1 MPKHEKGEPQ
11 DLQPWQV
18 SRRRFLRNTG
28 LAAATI
34 PLLGG
39 LTEVLSQVPADASVR
54 DAVRI
59 TKANDLLAEGAVF
72 ASHPTYTFNFVNH
85 VTTNP
90 FFVPTQYGAADACA
104 LLGCKYQWTGS
115 TNSIVG
121 DMVSA
126 MNTAIAGR
134 VSGISVPVIDPTAF
148 IKPTDA
154 AIDADIPVLS
164 YNANPPA
171 STASDNHQ
179 LCYIGQDLFQAG
191 VEAGQRILPYV
202 KKGDLVGGMIATPGS
217 LNIQP
222 RIDGAKSVLKPAGID
237 FVEVA
242 TGALL
247 SDEFASVPS
256 WYLGHKDVKFMYAV
270 DDGTGEAVAKTIA
283 KYNLVGKVQGSGWDI
298 AVPEL
303 QAVKSGALAFSID
316 QQAYLQGFLPVLYL
330 FLFTITGGLMRPS
343 DTDTG
348 LYFITKDNVGPY
360 LAAPSRVEGSTA
372 AQKVLPKATVSILKA
387 DAGVS

>member
-1 MPKHEKGEPQ
+1 MPTYDKRGEQ
-11 DLQPWQV
+11 DPRKWDL

-28 LAAATI
+28 LAAASI
-34 PLLGG
+34 PMLGG
-39 LTEVLSQVPADASVR
+39 LTEVLSQVPADASPR
-54 DAVRI
+54 DMARI
-59 TKANDLLAEGAVF
+59 AKTNDVLAEGAVF

-115 TNSIVG
+115 ATSDVG
-121 DMVSA
+121 QMVAA
-126 MNTAIAGR
+126 MNTATAAH
-134 VSGISVPVIDPTAF
+134 VDGISVPVIDPTAF

-154 AIDADIPVLS
+154 AIDAGIPVLS

-171 STASDNHQ
+171 STAEQNHQ
-179 LCYIGQDLFQAG
+179 LCYVGQDLFQAG

-202 KKGDLVGGMIATPGS
+202 SKGDLVAGMIATPGS

-237 FVEVA
+237 FVEQA

-247 SDEFASVPS
+247 SQEFLSVPAY
-256 WYLGHKDVKFMYAV
+256 YLGHKDVKFLYAV

-283 KYNLVGKVQGSGWDI
+283 KYNLVGKVYGSGWDI

-303 QAVKSGALAFSID
+303 QAVQSGALAFSID
-316 QQAYLQGFLPVLYL
+316 QQAYLQG

-348 LYFITKDNVGPY
+348 LYFITKANVGPY
-360 LAAPSRVEGSTA
+360 LAAPSRVEGSTP

-387 DAGVS
+387 DAGIS